1 MLHVIEAETIEHWQ
15 HARELFE
22 RYADSLDFDLDFQ
35 DFEEELTSLPGDYTP
50 PTGCLLLAQQDGD
63 LVGCVAL
70 RRIAEGVCEMKR
82 LYISPDRRGE
92 GIGRSLATAVIAE
105 ARKRGYERMRLDT
118 VPSMKAA
125 QTLYVSL
132 GFEPI
137 EPYRYNPIRGASFM
151 ELKL

>member
-1 MLHVIEAETIEHWQ
+1 MLRLFQAQTSEHWQ

-35 DFEEELTSLPGDYTP
+35 DFEEELTSLPRDYGP
-50 PTGCLLLAQQDGD
+50 PTGCLLFAEQDGD

-70 RRIAEGVCEMKR
+70 RNIAENICEMKR
-82 LYISPDRRGE
+82 LYISPDRRGQ
-92 GIGRSLATAVIAE
+92 GIGRSLATAIIEE
-105 ARKRGYERMRLDT
+105 ARKLGYERMRLDT
-118 VPSMKAA
+118 VTSMKAA
-125 QTLYVSL
+125 QALYGSL

>member
-1 MLHVIEAETIEHWQ
+1 MLRLFQAQTSEHWQ

-35 DFEEELTSLPGDYTP
+35 DFEEELTSLPRDYGP
-50 PTGCLLLAQQDGD
+50 PTGCLLFAEQDGD

-70 RRIAEGVCEMKR
+70 RSIGDTMCEMKR
-82 LYISPDRRGE
+82 LYISPDQRGQ
-92 GIGRSLATAVIAE
+92 GIGRSLATAIIEE

-125 QTLYVSL
+125 QALYVSL